1 MNKLLGVLVFLMSLQ
16 NALLSDG
23 EPPEAVRTE
32 TKAKLDAALGNW
44 RAITPD
50 ILRKPENADLLS
62 ELRKLAKNV
71 DESPARVPLLKL
83 GDADVIE
90 SCLKEYR
97 TEDPNSRRSAMSQLR
112 AASNPDI
119 IPLLASDLSRNE
131 STTMIFFEDNGMLP
145 LSVAAATVIRTTVLE
160 SPRFSREVKEW
171 ARQLPAMSDGLRD
184 GMRVWWKVN
193 KDAIIR
199 KDYEAVVAALAVHG
213 ADKQS
218 SPSPSTPAN
227 PTPVATPLPSASPVP
242 AAMPATSVA
251 PMPKAA
257 VWPWV
262 GGIFVLAVTAFLVWR
277 PHA

>member
-1 MNKLLGVLVFLMSLQ
+1 MS
-16 NALLSDG
+16 
-23 EPPEAVRTE
+23 PETN
-32 TKAKLDAALGNW
+32 AKLDAALRDW
-44 RAITPD
+44 RVVSPAI
-50 ILRKPENADLLS
+50 LQEPENAELLM
-62 ELRKLAKNV
+62 ELRSLAKDPRQQV
-71 DESPARVPLLKL
+71 ARVPLLKL
-83 GDADVIE
+83 GDADVIQ

-97 TEDPNSRRSAMSQLR
+97 TEHPNSRRSAMSQLR

-145 LSVAAATVIRTTVLE
+145 LSLAAATIIKATVLE
-160 SPRFSREVKEW
+160 SPVFSREVKEW

-184 GMRVWWKVN
+184 GMRVWWEVN
-193 KDAIIR
+193 KDAIMR

-213 ADKQS
+213 AGQQS
-218 SPSPSTPAN
+218 APSVSAPATPA
-227 PTPVATPLPSASPVP
+227 PIVTPLPSASPGL

-251 PMPKAA
+251 PVPKTA